1 MLFIITTLLK
11 NVSCLT
17 GKYSGVVMCCPL
29 NELEKNGK
37 KKRVMALVINSIKRK
52 MAAVIKTADAVMRSR
67 AVETVEYEIDELDNI
82 FGILVLGAFIG
93 IPAPPIHITMELL
106 PLMDRELNI
115 MLEKVSTAHDP
126 LGDLFSVLEI
136 D

>member
-1 MLFIITTLLK
+1 
-11 NVSCLT
+11 
-17 GKYSGVVMCCPL
+17 
-29 NELEKNGK
+29 
-37 KKRVMALVINSIKRK
+37 MASVINSIKRK
-52 MAAVIKTADAVMRSR
+52 MVAVIKATDAVMRSR
-67 AVETVEYEIDELDNI
+67 AVETIEYELEELDHI

-93 IPAPPIHITMELL
+93 IPAPPIHITMDLL
-106 PLMDRELNI
+106 PLMERELNL